1 MSFGVGIKLDADQQ
15 DLKFQIS
22 NLEWA
27 ERPQAVLKEN
37 EPGDSQVACA
47 ARMSGKGDATGSGC
61 PMGSSG

>member
-47 ARMSGKGDATGSGC
+47 ARIIGKGDATRSRRSRGF
-61 PMGSSG
+61 